1 MGLLIVLLLAILLTL
16 LLFFII
22 FTTIHYLE
30 NEGIIN
36 DDLLDEYLNKLS
48 DNYTVYQSKYVERI
62 EPTKYGDNRK
72 YIEKPMKIIAPLFP
86 YYIEDVGV
94 IPFWSK
100 SVKRIDEMFN
110 TKKKNNWKRKE
121 LGLD

>member
-1 MGLLIVLLLAILLTL
+1 MVVFIVILSAILLAL
-16 LLFFII
+16 ILFFII
-22 FTTIHYLE
+22 FITLHYFE

-62 EPTKYGDNRK
+62 EPTNYGDNRK
-72 YIEKPMKIIAPLFP
+72 YIEKPMKIISPLFP

-100 SVKRIDEMFN
+100 SVKRIDAMFN